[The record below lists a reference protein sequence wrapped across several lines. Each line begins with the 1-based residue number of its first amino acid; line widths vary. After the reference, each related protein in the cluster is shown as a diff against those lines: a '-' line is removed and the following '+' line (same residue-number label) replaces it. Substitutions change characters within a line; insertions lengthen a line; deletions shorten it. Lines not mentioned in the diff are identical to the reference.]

1 MAGEVRRR
9 VAAPRPSSP
18 CAGRKF
24 GRSPQSPCPFVAVPR
39 GKVYRIRHH
48 LGKDPATGKYIRSP
62 KRTVHGTKSDARR
75 ALEEYRRELESG
87 FANPEVTVPELGWR
101 WHEQRKLLKSL
112 SPLTHKTDECELKKV
127 ERWFAG
133 VLVSDLSLSL
143 LNMVYADLREEHGMS
158 QRGVHKLNAVMS
170 QVMDLAV
177 KEHLTEHNPCRDVE
191 VSRSRPA

>member
-1 MAGEVRRR
+1 M
-9 VAAPRPSSP
+9 
-18 CAGRKF
+18 
-24 GRSPQSPCPFVAVPR
+24 
-39 GKVYRIRHH
+39 
-48 LGKDPATGKYIRSP
+48 
-62 KRTVHGTKSDARR
+62 HGTKSDARR

-87 FANPEVTVPELGWR
+87 FANPDKVTVPELGWR
-101 WHEQRKLLKSL
+101 WHEQRKLLKDL

-127 ERWFAG
+127 GRWFAG

-191 VSRSRPA
+191 VSRPRSAERTPLTLEEAISLCQALHDDELDGRRVAIWLALAMLPLI